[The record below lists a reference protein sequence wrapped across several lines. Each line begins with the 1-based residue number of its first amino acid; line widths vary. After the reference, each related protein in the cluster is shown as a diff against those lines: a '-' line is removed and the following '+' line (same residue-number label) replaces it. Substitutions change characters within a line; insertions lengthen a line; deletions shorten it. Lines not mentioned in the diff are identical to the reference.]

1 MTALL
6 PAGPVPVPALAQP
19 GGQRG
24 PGHQVRRAGRDFLIA
39 SGATIALHRGGARH
53 EPDHPV
59 LAVPR
64 LLDRRAESRGGVPGT
79 SGGRAATAPARAATA
94 GPAASSAREIVRQAA
109 GLARAHGSH
118 SPDPPGW
125 TARPA
130 VAWSA
135 SNAAGAKA
143 GSPYRADIDASTA
156 GRISMPATLQLAAG
170 RLVTAQRSAQA
181 GLALLIRGG
190 RPPEAEQLPGLLIPA
205 VVLRLQTA
213 NAWSA

>member
-39 SGATIALHRGGARH
+39 SRATIALHRGGARH

-64 LLDRRAESRGGVPGT
+64 LLDRRAESGRGVPGT

-118 SPDPPGW
+118 CPDPPEW
-125 TARPA
+125 NVR
-130 VAWSA
+130 VAD
-135 SNAAGAKA
+135 
-143 GSPYRADIDASTA
+143 P
-156 GRISMPATLQLAAG
+156 RISMAATLQSAPA
-170 RLVTAQRSAQA
+170 RPVTARVVHSQIVNYLDA
-181 GLALLIRGG
+181 GLYQGADFVPLFIRGSI
-190 RPPEAEQLPGLLIPA
+190 AMGLA
-205 VVLRLQTA
+205 V
-213 NAWSA
+213 